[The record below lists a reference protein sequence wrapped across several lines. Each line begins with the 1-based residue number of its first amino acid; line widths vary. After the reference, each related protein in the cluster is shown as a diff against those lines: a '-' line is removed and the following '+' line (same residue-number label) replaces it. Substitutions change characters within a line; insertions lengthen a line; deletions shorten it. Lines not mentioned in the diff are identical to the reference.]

1 MPDEKM
7 GGAAKKIPV
16 LLTPQLLLFC
26 SPRDSRLGCAGAALD
41 SLFHTGSSV
50 RHARSIYAAE
60 AVPHLGRSS
69 SAAPS
74 WIESFGGVNAVVLS

>member
-26 SPRDSRLGCAGAALD
+26 SPRDRNFSNL
-41 SLFHTGSSV
+41 
-50 RHARSIYAAE
+50 
-60 AVPHLGRSS
+60 
-69 SAAPS
+69 
-74 WIESFGGVNAVVLS
+74 

>member
-26 SPRDSRLGCAGAALD
+26 SPRDTRKRKTVKGAAMKTFAFLSRTVGLLTSIVSLSAQVQGAD
-41 SLFHTGSSV
+41 SL
-50 RHARSIYAAE
+50 
-60 AVPHLGRSS
+60 VP
-69 SAAPS
+69 PQ
-74 WIESFGGVNAVVLS
+74 